1 MPEEAKQIVDQ
12 DISHHFD
19 VIIVGAGPAGAT
31 CALALE
37 DSGLQVA
44 ILDKAGFPRDKVCGD
59 SIPGRSVKLLGQI
72 DPRYQE
78 ILSKFPHTEYVSAT
92 RVVSSSGKQIIKY
105 WNNRA
110 YNCKRMEFDNLLFD
124 WVKSDTKTTVFE
136 NTELQSVTIESDK
149 VLLKTSS
156 GNFSTDIIVGCDG
169 AHSLLAKKLAGFTVD
184 KYHYA
189 GAVRAYHSN
198 ITGSTPNQNE
208 IFFSKKAYPGYFWL
222 FPLPDNSFNIGFGM
236 LSKAIAE
243 KKMNLKESLVAV
255 IEEFPELTQRFSASG
270 PIQQIDGFGLPLG
283 SRDLPLSGNR
293 FLLCGDAASLID
305 PLSGD
310 GIGNAMTSGKIAAE
324 HIRNYFSK
332 GNFDAITNQAYDK
345 AVYRTLGQELKR
357 NTRLLRI
364 SSRFPW
370 LLNSAIAFLSKKNFV
385 SRYLLKKL

>member
-1 MPEEAKQIVDQ
+1 MPEVAKQITDQ
-12 DISHHFD
+12 NKYRHFD

-31 CALALE
+31 CALALQ

-44 ILDKAGFPRDKVCGD
+44 MIDKAQFPRDKVCGD
-59 SIPGRSVKLLGQI
+59 SIPAISVKLLDQI
-72 DPRYQE
+72 DPRYRK
-78 ILSKFPHTEYVSAT
+78 ILSKFPHARYINST

-105 WNNRA
+105 WTKGV
-110 YNCKRMEFDNLLFD
+110 YNCKRMEFDNLLFE

-136 NTELQSVTIESDK
+136 NTELQSVIIEADK
-149 VLLKTSS
+149 VLLKTST

-198 ITGSTPNQNE
+198 ITGCTPNQIE
-208 IFFSKKAYPGYFWL
+208 IFFSKKAFPGYFWL

-236 LSKAIAE
+236 LSNAIAE
-243 KKMNLKESLVAV
+243 KKMNLKKSLVDV
-255 IEEFPELTQRFSASG
+255 IEEFPELTNRFSASG
-270 PIQQIDGFGLPLG
+270 PIEQIDGFGLPLA
-283 SRDLPLSGNR
+283 SRNLPLSGNR

-305 PLSGD
+305 PLWGE
-310 GIGNAMTSGKIAAE
+310 GIGNAMISGKIAAD

-332 GNFDAITNQAYDK
+332 GSFDAITNQAYDK
-345 AVYRTLGQELKR
+345 AVYDTLGKELKR

-370 LLNSAIAFLSKKNFV
+370 LLDTAIAVLSKKNFV